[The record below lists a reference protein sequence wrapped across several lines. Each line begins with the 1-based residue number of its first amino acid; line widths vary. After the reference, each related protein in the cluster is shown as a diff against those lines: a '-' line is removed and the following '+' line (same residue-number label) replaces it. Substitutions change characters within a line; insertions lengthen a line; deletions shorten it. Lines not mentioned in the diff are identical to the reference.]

1 MSSVIDKQLNE
12 MSDLGEAQEM
22 AMEAYGALCLTMDYL
37 AYQKYLDGI
46 YKAAMSVVREC
57 NKEGASLEYK

>member
-12 MSDLGEAQEM
+12 MLDLGDAQEM
-22 AMEAYGALCLTMDYL
+22 AME
-37 AYQKYLDGI
+37 
-46 YKAAMSVVREC
+46 VVREC